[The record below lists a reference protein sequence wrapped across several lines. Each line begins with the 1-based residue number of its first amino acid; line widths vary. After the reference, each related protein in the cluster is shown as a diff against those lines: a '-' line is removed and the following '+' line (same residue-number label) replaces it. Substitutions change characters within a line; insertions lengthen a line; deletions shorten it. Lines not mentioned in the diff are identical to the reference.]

1 MRKFLAMAGPKTM
14 RTPVRAKRI
23 SSAISVVRRRG
34 RLAAAAL
41 LPLTVDPSVLRSWKP
56 PRYRSGLLTPPEKVT
71 IMHEAF
77 AALERHDLD
86 ACMSMMTP
94 DFIVNEP
101 QFSGDVK
108 RYSGAENS
116 SPRRA

>member
-1 MRKFLAMAGPKTM
+1 
-14 RTPVRAKRI
+14 
-23 SSAISVVRRRG
+23 
-34 RLAAAAL
+34 
-41 LPLTVDPSVLRSWKP
+41 
-56 PRYRSGLLTPPEKVT
+56 
-71 IMHEAF
+71 MHEAF